1 MLADQLFIILSITF
15 FDIFTISNLNRMF
28 SEFIKEYW
36 PLGTTLATGIWAIY
50 SHNKV
55 KAAEK
60 RNNKSLLYS
69 NLYDVLSS
77 YQKSIYSLILKQDVK
92 DFKEIYRLSDEL
104 DLKILD
110 FDNKFEMVK
119 KSNNQLIDDSDKFEK
134 IEDLNDREAK
144 ISKITEEFQLKIEKF
159 KSFNETEST
168 ALKNE
173 LEVIRNKQQELYS
186 ERLKS
191 IVQFS
196 EDTKLFILELVRI
209 NNLRIASS
217 NDIIKQVDV
226 IKNNAITFNL
236 LISKEILEKDIA
248 KIVLLDFMKSEEF
261 SILLKSIA
269 IAFSIMKKEL
279 K

>member
-1 MLADQLFIILSITF
+1 M
-15 FDIFTISNLNRMF
+15 
-28 SEFIKEYW
+28 
-36 PLGTTLATGIWAIY
+36 
-50 SHNKV
+50 
-55 KAAEK
+55 
-60 RNNKSLLYS
+60 
-69 NLYDVLSS
+69 
-77 YQKSIYSLILKQDVK
+77 
-92 DFKEIYRLSDEL
+92 
-104 DLKILD
+104 
-110 FDNKFEMVK
+110 
-119 KSNNQLIDDSDKFEK
+119 
-134 IEDLNDREAK
+134 
-144 ISKITEEFQLKIEKF
+144 
-159 KSFNETEST
+159 
-168 ALKNE
+168 
-173 LEVIRNKQQELYS
+173 IRNKQQELYS